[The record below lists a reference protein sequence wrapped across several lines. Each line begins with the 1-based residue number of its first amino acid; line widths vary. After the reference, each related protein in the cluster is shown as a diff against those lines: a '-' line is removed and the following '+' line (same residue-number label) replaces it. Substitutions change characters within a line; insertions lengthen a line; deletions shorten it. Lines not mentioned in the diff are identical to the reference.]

1 MHNLKSLAI
10 ILFIVTFLLL
20 LLEFTC
26 GFILNKTYNRNFDFS
41 LVQKNVYERTHALHS
56 NIQSI
61 VWSQKFTTDSYR
73 SRPIKAKSKK
83 VKRVF
88 IGDSV
93 LEGIGLPDSLIFTE
107 LLKSESAD
115 ILNLSMP
122 GNTSKDY
129 LSMVRC
135 ITDSS
140 HPEFIHEIK
149 SIHIVHCLNDIYGKT
164 SSSDLPVSIK
174 PFYSK
179 ISALLL
185 KVKIFKLIKLFVYQ
199 DSKYYYEYDAAF
211 YTDEAKVEETMAF
224 YRCIDSICRQKGIE
238 LSFFILPY
246 KSQLASN
253 NIGPQSLMGIKFN
266 EANISAHDLIQELKK
281 YNEKDNLYLFADEIH
296 LSASGHKAVAEI
308 IANSHIF

>member
-1 MHNLKSLAI
+1 MRSLKPFAI
-10 ILFIVTFLLL
+10 ILFIVAFLLL

-26 GFILNKTYNRNFDFS
+26 GFILSKIYNRNFDYS
-41 LVQKNVYERTHALHS
+41 LVQKNVYESSHALRP
-56 NIQSI
+56 NIQSV
-61 VWSQKFTTDSYR
+61 VWGQKFTIDSYR

-122 GNTSKDY
+122 GNRSKDY

>member
-1 MHNLKSLAI
+1 MRFIKQFTVVLIVIGL
-10 ILFIVTFLLL
+10 ILFLSELV
-20 LLEFTC
+20 C
-26 GFILNKTYNRNFDFS
+26 VFILEKIYNRNFDTA
-41 LVQKNVYERTHALHS
+41 LAEKNVYETSHALKPF
-56 NIQSI
+56 IQTQ
-61 VWSQKFTTDSYR
+61 VWGQKFTTDSYR
-73 SRPIKAKSKK
+73 SRPVKVKSKK

-211 YTDEAKVEETMAF
+211 YTDEAKVKETMAF

-266 EANISAHDLIQELKK
+266 EANISAHDLILELKK